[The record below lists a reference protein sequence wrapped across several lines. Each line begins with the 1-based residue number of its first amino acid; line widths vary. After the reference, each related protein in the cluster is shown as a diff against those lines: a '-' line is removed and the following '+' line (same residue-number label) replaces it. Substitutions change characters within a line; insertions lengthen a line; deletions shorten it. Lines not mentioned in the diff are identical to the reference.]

1 MPHIAIKDP
10 TCCKDPKQ
18 QNKYIV
24 LQIEKDAED
33 QILDV
38 LEEELIGVD
47 WLEVEGAEEVSARKH
62 QQKNIR
68 EGAIL
73 SIWREWMEVGGI
85 HRFGLS
91 HA

>member
-10 TCCKDPKQ
+10 MLQKDPKQ

-38 LEEELIGVD
+38 LRKEELIGVD
-47 WLEVEGAEEVSARKH
+47 W
-62 QQKNIR
+62 Q
-68 EGAIL
+68 
-73 SIWREWMEVGGI
+73 
-85 HRFGLS
+85 
-91 HA
+91 